1 MRACRGLCAAAI
13 PRSTPGKG
21 LDMQNPLGTAQTQQ
35 WSWILQTV
43 WGWIWGGLSWIVDW
57 QAQVFHLVV
66 TGSSFWE
73 ALGKF
78 VLLFFPATVL
88 VAGVWGTMVS
98 LYTIPFRSGRGRFLA
113 ALLMSWWDAV
123 CMAWFYWFGLAR
135 FLLVVVGWVWGLL
148 RLGIGLLWRTLKN
161 LVTSPFAMLDS
172 SSRQPGVPWIA
183 FVLLLFWSAI
193 EATIFTF
200 TLRPTMSELLA
211 DLTGYQVNG
220 LALVVILWFFLFII
234 IGGSF
239 ACIQVLNEAIKT
251 RAVGQIVAMVLV
263 EITVA
268 LFEVL
273 FLYRELIDAITPWLA
288 QQGFQLGIVGTLG
301 LALLGWVGVRGMTWF
316 LFGRFGTPALL
327 AILGRKA
334 MEGVGAVRAAATA
347 DMEFWRG
354 PINALKAEHEWF
366 KKEAQ
371 HLMELLTLPVLQLV
385 ASGFNFLVVVI
396 MGKPHFNLPF
406 RSLDQVLHST
416 PIFATEL
423 GGERTGQAKV
433 FHPIQDLSGKSPAQ
447 IASDLRAW
455 FPQEDPITD
464 FNAFF
469 QRAALH
475 VKRNNLVLA
484 PLNVVLFSDGEP
496 DYPGA
501 GRLSV
506 EEKYKRVDLSP
517 LEYLSRNVTVRL
529 LYADPPIAQLWEN
542 KVPRKRV
549 RLWTQDSEVMKGW
562 RRHMVDGAAM
572 ERQDSL
578 WSWVDKV
585 VDVRVRRERVL

>member
-1 MRACRGLCAAAI
+1 MVRRVCDPDHVKLDRLE
-13 PRSTPGKG
+13 PRTINAPRPQRLVRLDSPFHQGKG
-21 LDMQNPLGTAQTQQ
+21 QRPMQNPLGAAQTAQ

-43 WGWIWGGLSWIVDW
+43 WGWVWGGLSWILDW
-57 QAQVFHLVV
+57 QAYVFQFVLS
-66 TGSSFWE
+66 GSSFWG
-73 ALGKF
+73 AVGRFLF
-78 VLLFFPATVL
+78 LFFPAVVL

-123 CMAWFYWFGLAR
+123 RMAWFYWFGLAR
-135 FLLVVVGWVWGLL
+135 FLLVFVGWIWGLL
-148 RLGIGLLWRTLKN
+148 RLAVGLLWRTLKN

-183 FVLLLFWSAI
+183 FMLLLFWSAI

-200 TLRPTMSELLA
+200 TLRPTMSELLS
-211 DLTGYQVNG
+211 DLTGYQVNP
-220 LALVVILWFFLFII
+220 LALVVLLWFFLFII

-251 RAVGQIVAMVLV
+251 RAIGQIVSMVLV
-263 EITVA
+263 ELAVA

-301 LALLGWVGVRGMTWF
+301 LALLGGVGVCGMRRRVAGLALT
-316 LFGRFGTPALL
+316 LSVVACSPSQRAETPRSTLVIGL
-327 AILGRKA
+327 DISGSFRRNPSFNGAIEFASLYIYGHLN
-334 MEGVGAVRAAATA
+334 GVGGLQPNTA
-347 DMEFWRG
+347 
-354 PINALKAEHEWF
+354 
-366 KKEAQ
+366 
-371 HLMELLTLPVLQLV
+371 
-385 ASGFNFLVVVI
+385 
-396 MGKPHFNLPF
+396 
-406 RSLDQVLHST
+406 
-416 PIFATEL
+416 IFVGEL

-447 IASDLRAW
+447 IASDLRGW

-506 EEKYKRVDLSP
+506 EDKYKRVDLSP

-562 RRHMVDGAAM
+562 RRHVVDGVPM
-572 ERQDSL
+572 EKQDSL
-578 WSWVDKV
+578 WSWVQNV

>member
-21 LDMQNPLGTAQTQQ
+21 LDMQSPLGTAQTQQ

-43 WGWIWGGLSWIVDW
+43 WGWIWAGLSWIVDW

-123 CMAWFYWFGLAR
+123 RMAWFYWFGLAR
-135 FLLVVVGWVWGLL
+135 FLLVFVGWIWGLL
-148 RLGIGLLWRTLKN
+148 RLGVGLLWRTLKN

-220 LALVVILWFFLFII
+220 LVLVVILWFFLFII

-347 DMEFWRG
+347 DAEFWKG

-396 MGKPHFNLPF
+396 MGKPHFALPF

-416 PIFATEL
+416 PIFAT
-423 GGERTGQAKV
+423 GQAKV
-433 FHPIQDLSGKSPAQ
+433 FHPIQDLSGKTPAQ
-447 IASDLRAW
+447 IAADLRAW

-501 GRLSV
+501 GRLSL
-506 EEKYKRVDLSP
+506 EDKYKRVDLSP

-562 RRHMVDGAAM
+562 RRHMVDGAPM
-572 ERQDSL
+572 QRQDSL

-585 VDVRVRRERVL
+585 VDVRVRRERVI